1 MKTSTMQLSSFA
13 EADVVLR
20 DGSTVCVRPVR
31 PDDAAAVR
39 SFLAGLSDESRYLR
53 FFGYPNLE
61 QAVRWAVECDGEQR
75 FGLVAVAGV
84 AGHVVA
90 HGGWQRERDHPE
102 RAEVAMAIADAWQG
116 RGLGTILLGQLAE
129 AAEQDGVTQFA
140 AEMLPHNHRMVQVFR
155 DSGFQV
161 TLRSLPGVLL
171 AELPTSLTAA
181 ALEQFERREQTA
193 AVAALQAVLGPGR
206 WR

>member
-1 MKTSTMQLSSFA
+1 
-13 EADVVLR
+13 
-20 DGSTVCVRPVR
+20 
-31 PDDAAAVR
+31 
-39 SFLAGLSDESRYLR
+39 
-53 FFGYPNLE
+53 
-61 QAVRWAVECDGEQR
+61 
-75 FGLVAVAGV
+75 
-84 AGHVVA
+84 
-90 HGGWQRERDHPE
+90 
-102 RAEVAMAIADAWQG
+102 MAIADAWQG

-155 DSGFQV
+155 DSGFPV